1 MQVTETFQWYDFV
14 RMTTASF
21 AILAMWRLAKL
32 VRVRP
37 EPLRSYS
44 SRYKDFLWLFN
55 VYLFV
60 QCAGAL
66 EAVVSDTPYRY
77 TILLSCAASIVSL
90 RAICKSKG
98 QEKLPL

>member
-1 MQVTETFQWYDFV
+1 MHVFETFQWYDFV

-21 AILAMWRLAKL
+21 AILSMWRLAKL

-37 EPLRSYS
+37 EALSSYS

-60 QCAGAL
+60 QCVGAL
-66 EAVVSDTPYRY
+66 EAAMSDTPYRY

-90 RAICKSKG
+90 RAVCRPKDR
-98 QEKLPL
+98 EKLPL